1 MNSPKAV
8 TKASLFK
15 EKETVSTY
23 YLKLESRLSILFME
37 DFEKFIRI
45 DAFSEKN
52 KKQQLIKDN
61 SHIFRMADLH
71 MLWQVLEMDFQI
83 SVDAECVRCYH
94 AVFFLSCVV
103 TFCTSSSHVWIKTYL
118 MNAIPKS

>member
-1 MNSPKAV
+1 MNSSKAV

-45 DAFSEKN
+45 DAFSEKT
-52 KKQQLIKDN
+52 K
-61 SHIFRMADLH
+61 
-71 MLWQVLEMDFQI
+71 
-83 SVDAECVRCYH
+83 
-94 AVFFLSCVV
+94 
-103 TFCTSSSHVWIKTYL
+103 SSS
-118 MNAIPKS
+118 